1 MRDALKVPAV
11 RSFARWGRRSL
22 RALAVALLPA
32 VIAQLPL
39 SAQAQTQAQTQNQ
52 AQVQAQVAATERSC
66 PPQAQIPD
74 PAAVEKLI
82 RTARDRGVLWR
93 LEKDGNTSWLYGT
106 IHIAQREWLVP
117 GPTVLQA
124 LKASDT
130 LALELNLLDPQVQG
144 EIASAMQRSAADKA
158 GKPSLPQP
166 LQDRLAKIR
175 RSECVDELIG
185 SMRPEAQVVTLA
197 TLMARREG
205 LDPTYGI
212 DIWLAGTAVAMR
224 KPIIGLESVKT
235 QLKILVADDRAKML
249 ETVERGLDQLERA
262 DAPALL
268 TRLASAWADGRMAL
282 LESYPQWCECL
293 STPAERRTYD
303 EMVNGRNPGIA
314 RAIVKEIQAGKSLFA
329 AVGALHMVGSQGLP
343 ALLKRQGFKVTRVE
357 FGESISQN

>member
-39 SAQAQTQAQTQNQ
+39 SAQAQTQAQTQN
-52 AQVQAQVAATERSC
+52 QAQVAATERSC

-197 TLMARREG
+197 TLARRDG
-205 LDPTYGI
+205 G
-212 DIWLAGTAVAMR
+212 G
-224 KPIIGLESVKT
+224 
-235 QLKILVADDRAKML
+235 
-249 ETVERGLDQLERA
+249 
-262 DAPALL
+262 DA
-268 TRLASAWADGRMAL
+268 
-282 LESYPQWCECL
+282 
-293 STPAERRTYD
+293 
-303 EMVNGRNPGIA
+303 
-314 RAIVKEIQAGKSLFA
+314 
-329 AVGALHMVGSQGLP
+329 
-343 ALLKRQGFKVTRVE
+343 
-357 FGESISQN
+357 